1 MRSTLTLQE
10 FVDTIINTYP
20 NPQNIS
26 RLFKNLQND
35 NYYLFGKIF
44 RKLIE
49 KAEEN
54 NIYSLRSYH
63 YGFFDENTVNDNE
76 IKLIL
81 FFRYKTPKQL
91 SKYIKLLPQ
100 YDFFFEEYIKQFNNS
115 YSRYIIHTNNKYV
128 LPPVLRKMT
137 SYNLLDIRTTIINN
151 IGTRYNINNDYF
163 YWDVSDFIMETLDKK
178 TIKDCISIKSE
189 LKKEHIKNV
198 KLEPKLQNEYDD
210 FNNNNTERDREY
222 VLMELRTNLENV
234 KGEITAYPY
243 KIRVIDEYMEILAGN
258 LP

>member
-1 MRSTLTLQE
+1 MSQITLQQ
-10 FVDTIINTYP
+10 FVNTIINTYP

-26 RLFKNLQND
+26 RLFKKMEND

-54 NIYSLRSYH
+54 NIYTLRNYN

-91 SKYIKLLPQ
+91 SKYIKLLPE
-100 YDFFFEEYIKQFNNS
+100 YNFFFEEYIKQFNNS
-115 YSRYIIHTNNKYV
+115 YFKHMCNTNNKYI
-128 LPPVLRKMT
+128 LPPTLRKMT

-151 IGTRYNINNDYF
+151 IGNRYVFTNEYY
-163 YWDVSDFIMETLDKK
+163 YWDISDFIMETLDKK
-178 TIKDCISIKSE
+178 TIKDCISIKSK
-189 LKKEHIKNV
+189 LKKDHIKNI
-198 KLEPKLQNEYDD
+198 KLEPKLQNEYDN
-210 FNNNNTERDREY
+210 FNNNYTEPDRENIF
-222 VLMELRTNLENV
+222 MELTRNLENL
-234 KGEITAYPY
+234 KGKITTYTY
-243 KIRVIDEYMEILAGN
+243 KIRAIDEYMEILSGN